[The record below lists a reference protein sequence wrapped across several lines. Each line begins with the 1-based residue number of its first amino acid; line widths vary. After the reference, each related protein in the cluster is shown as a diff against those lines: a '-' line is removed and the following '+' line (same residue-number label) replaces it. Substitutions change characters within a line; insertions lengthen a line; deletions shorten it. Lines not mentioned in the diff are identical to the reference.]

1 MGQQVQH
8 ESRINVGEAT
18 HVSKAEMGANTM
30 FATSRLNSNNKV
42 GPELAYSY
50 GVANSASDSSTAAPS
65 PCYLCHKVVCEGERE
80 EEEIPYEKH
89 VSFFLTGLKN
99 CPCVTKGR
107 KDKKIEKKLRKIYI
121 I

>member
-89 VSFFLTGLKN
+89 VSFFFNWT
-99 CPCVTKGR
+99 
-107 KDKKIEKKLRKIYI
+107 KKLPVRYKGKKRQEN
-121 I
+121 